1 MDILFL
7 REAATV
13 VSFAT
18 FAGVVWFA
26 VTPRNKQRFDE
37 AARLPLEDEGDGRG

>member
-1 MDILFL
+1 MDILIL

-26 VTPRNKQRFDE
+26 VKPGNKQRFEE
-37 AARLPLEDEGDGRG
+37 AARLPLEDEEDRHV

>member
-26 VTPRNKQRFDE
+26 VTPRNKQRFEE
-37 AARLPLEDEGDGRG
+37 AARLPLEDEEDGRG